1 MRGSW
6 RMAMG
11 MYGCIIASG
20 EPILGKPRGNCKSF
34 LAAVYRLGSLCDT
47 GKTLVGGLEIC

>member
-11 MYGCIIASG
+11 MCGCIVASG
-20 EPILGKPRGNCKSF
+20 EPILGKPWGNCKSF
-34 LAAVYRLGSLCDT
+34 LAAVHGLGSLCDM
-47 GKTLVGGLEIC
+47 GKTLVGGQEIC